1 MHTKLR
7 PMNGRLHIFHSLP
20 APTAPPPPLVLSQP
34 RNPTAM
40 GVDGLWKELGKI
52 PGLVKQTHVRDFAGM
67 SVLSE

>member
-1 MHTKLR
+1 
-7 PMNGRLHIFHSLP
+7 
-20 APTAPPPPLVLSQP
+20 
-34 RNPTAM
+34 M